1 MPEAGLHR
9 HNNQRS
15 CGVTPRY
22 VDLDGMTRTTKRTSA
37 PIRTAVP
44 LLVPLALTGALLT
57 ACSDEPSR
65 ATTEKDAGKKSG
77 GQASPTSPQERG
89 LAYAKCMRENG
100 VAKFPDPEGGGIRL
114 GPDSGVD
121 MGSPE
126 FKKAEEACKDLSP
139 QGDGGPNGGKP
150 LDSAKV
156 AAWAKCMRENGVP
169 KFPDPEIDGGSM
181 VIDMSAVGMAGDDPK
196 FEKAMEACRD
206 KRPSGGVMMRGGGG
220 R

>member
-1 MPEAGLHR
+1 
-9 HNNQRS
+9 
-15 CGVTPRY
+15 
-22 VDLDGMTRTTKRTSA
+22 MTRTNKRNSA
-37 PIRTAVP
+37 HIFAAAP
-44 LLVPLALTGALLT
+44 LLVPLVLTGALLT
-57 ACSDEPSR
+57 ACSDGSSK
-65 ATTEKDAGKKSG
+65 ATAEKDAGKNAG
-77 GQASPTSPQERG
+77 GQAQASPTSPQERG

-126 FKKAEEACKDLSP
+126 FKKAQEACKDLSP

-181 VIDMSAVGMAGDDPK
+181 VIDMTAVGMTGDDPK

-220 R
+220 Q

>member
-1 MPEAGLHR
+1 
-9 HNNQRS
+9 
-15 CGVTPRY
+15 
-22 VDLDGMTRTTKRTSA
+22 MTRTNKRTSA
-37 PIRTAVP
+37 HIRVATP
-44 LLVPLALTGALLT
+44 LLVPLLLTGALLT
-57 ACSDEPSR
+57 ACSDGSSKAAADED
-65 ATTEKDAGKKSG
+65 TGKKTG
-77 GQASPTSPQERG
+77 EGAQASPTSPQERG

-126 FKKAEEACKDLSP
+126 FKKAQEACKDLSP

-169 KFPDPEIDGGSM
+169 KFRDPEIDGGSM

-220 R
+220 GR

>member
-1 MPEAGLHR
+1 
-9 HNNQRS
+9 
-15 CGVTPRY
+15 
-22 VDLDGMTRTTKRTSA
+22 MTRKNKRTSA
-37 PIRTAVP
+37 PLRATAP
-44 LLVPLALTGALLT
+44 LLVPLALAGALLT
-57 ACSDEPSR
+57 ACSGGSSEAAAD
-65 ATTEKDAGKKSG
+65 KDAGKKAG
-77 GQASPTSPQERG
+77 GQASPTSPAERG

-121 MGSPE
+121 MQSPE
-126 FKKAEEACKDLSP
+126 FKKAQEACKDLSP
-139 QGDGGPNGGKP
+139 QGEGGPNGGKP

-156 AAWAKCMRENGVP
+156 AAWAKCMRAHGVP